1 MHLDE
6 VTGHIV
12 DAAYKVHTGLGCGLL
27 ESVYETVLAR
37 DLERRGLSVDRQ
49 KYLSFDYDGLHFVDC
64 LRVDLLVEAVVIVE
78 IKSAEKLVP
87 QHAKQLLTYLRVTG
101 LKVGFLM
108 NFDEIR
114 LQNGL
119 RRVVNGLAPSASPHL
134 RVNQLSAAVTRDVS
148 RSDGR
153 ETTDQ

>member
-1 MHLDE
+1 MQLDE
-6 VTGHIV
+6 LTGQIV
-12 DAAYKVHTGLGCGLL
+12 DAAYKLHTGLGCGLL

-37 DLERRGLSVDRQ
+37 DLERRGLSVERQ
-49 KYLSFDYDGLHFVDC
+49 KCLSFDYDGLHFVDC
-64 LRVDLLVEAVVIVE
+64 LRIDLLVESSVIVE

-101 LKVGFLM
+101 LQVGFLI
-108 NFDEIR
+108 NFGEAR

-134 RVNQLSAAVTRDVS
+134 RVNKLSIATGKAEQRT
-148 RSDGR
+148 
-153 ETTDQ
+153 